1 MENSK
6 LLRLIPNFRFTD
18 EYERQ
23 QLLHEY
29 AKYFVWLF
37 WGIMIISV
45 ADIWIEFYLHQIPIL
60 GILGFA
66 LIMILSL
73 IMIVAI
79 RSKNI
84 NVVESYSEESWKK
97 EMKKVRNGS
106 YIFAGIM
113 FLIANF
119 NQYILP
125 FIIHS
130 GLHEKSDIL
139 INLFISIGCAII
151 AGLFVYTVGRRKV
164 TRAYMDK

>member
-1 MENSK
+1 MENNK

-37 WGIMIISV
+37 WGMMIISV
-45 ADIWIEFYLHQIPIL
+45 ADIWIEFYLHRRPIL
-60 GILGFA
+60 GILGFT

-73 IMIVAI
+73 IMIIAI
-79 RSKNI
+79 RSKKI
-84 NVVESYSEESWKK
+84 DEVETYSEEAWIK

-106 YIFAGIM
+106 YIFAVMM

-119 NQYILP
+119 NHYILP
-125 FIIHS
+125 FIIHN
-130 GLHEKSDIL
+130 GLPEKSDML
-139 INLFISIGCAII
+139 INLFISIGSAII
-151 AGLFVYTVGRRKV
+151 AGLLVYTLGRRKV
-164 TRAYMDK
+164 TRTYMDK

>member
-1 MENSK
+1 MENNK

-29 AKYFVWLF
+29 AKYFMWLF
-37 WGIMIISV
+37 WGIMIISI
-45 ADIWIEFYLHQIPIL
+45 ADIWIDLYLHRIPIL
-60 GILGFA
+60 GMLGFA

-73 IMIVAI
+73 IMIIVI
-79 RSKNI
+79 RNKKI
-84 NVVESYSEESWKK
+84 DEVDTYSEEAWTK

-106 YIFAGIM
+106 YIFAVTM

-130 GLHEKSDIL
+130 GVPEKSDML
-139 INLFISIGCAII
+139 INLFISIGCGII
-151 AGLFVYTVGRRKV
+151 AGLFVYTLGRRKV